1 MKKLMIGAFALAA
14 AFAANAAYVNWG
26 AEGICT
32 SDGEP
37 GASSYLAYFLVDS
50 GTGFTGDAFARTAA
64 LAAIEG
70 GDFSFL
76 SNALVGDWGEAGVLV
91 DGGAVEDY
99 NVGSGLFVNDSTDVK
114 SYLVI
119 LNADTVDNATKAFV
133 TDLAETPIKMGEGY
147 PAFDVS
153 DTAVPGAWVTA
164 APEPTS
170 GLLLL
175 LGVAGLALK
184 RKRA

>member
-14 AFAANAAYVNWG
+14 AFAANAGSVNWSI
-26 AEGICT
+26 EGINT
-32 SDGEP
+32 TDGNP
-37 GASSYLAYFLVDS
+37 GASGYLAYLLVDS
-50 GTGFTGDAFARTAA
+50 GDGFTGDAFSRTAA

-91 DGGAVEDY
+91 DGGAAEDY
-99 NVGSGLFVNDSTDVK
+99 NVGLDLFTDNSTDVK

-119 LNADTVDNATKAFV
+119 VNADTIDNATKAFV
-133 TDLAETPIKMGEGY
+133 TDLADTPIPLGEGS
-147 PAFDVS
+147 PVFDVAG
-153 DTAVPGAWVTA
+153 TADPGSWVTA

-175 LGVAGLALK
+175 LGVGALAL
-184 RKRA
+184 RRRRA